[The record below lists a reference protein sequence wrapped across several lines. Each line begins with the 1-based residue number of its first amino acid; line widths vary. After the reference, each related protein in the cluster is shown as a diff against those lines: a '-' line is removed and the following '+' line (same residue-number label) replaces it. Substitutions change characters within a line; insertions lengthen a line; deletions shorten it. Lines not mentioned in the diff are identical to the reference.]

1 MTSGLLASSVEQ
13 PAYAGIHLIKD
24 NPLYGAVPLPNGQN
38 LRFGLSVK
46 TVA

>member
-1 MTSGLLASSVEQ
+1 MTSGLLAGSIEQ
-13 PAYAGIHLIKD
+13 PAYAGIHLKD

-38 LRFGLSVK
+38 LRFGLSIK